1 MDVFS
6 QIRPVSLREQVVTQI
21 RNAIIEGRLKPN
33 DHITELTLTQ
43 QLGVSRTPVRE
54 ALILLER
61 EGLVFSSPN
70 RGCFVRAFTEQDVEH
85 VFSMRTVLEN
95 FAGELIIDRLTSED
109 FNSLESR
116 IEAQH
121 EAEEAG
127 DSKKARSID
136 MGFHQY
142 LVNTSEHPLLMRNWI
157 ELVAQIA
164 SLLYIREEVNP
175 HPNKLQSIEDHQA
188 ILEAFRQRN
197 LEALKAV
204 NTRINQRVGDECRSA
219 VARLNAKVS
228 RKK

>member
-33 DHITELTLTQ
+33 DHITEMTLTQ

-85 VFSMRTVLEN
+85 VFTMRTVLEN
-95 FAGELIIDRLTSED
+95 FAGELIINRLTSED
-109 FNSLESR
+109 LSVLEQR
-116 IEAQH
+116 IQAQQ
-121 EAEEAG
+121 EAEEAS

-142 LVNTSEHPLLMRNWI
+142 LVNSSEHPLLIRNWS

-164 SLLYIREEVNP
+164 SLLYIREEVNLN
-175 HPNKLQSIEDHQA
+175 PNKLQSLEDHHA
-188 ILEAFRQRN
+188 ILNAYHQRD
-197 LEALKAV
+197 LTALKAE
-204 NTRINQRVGDECRSA
+204 NTRINQRVASECQSA
-219 VARLNAKVS
+219 IAYLNSKTARK
-228 RKK
+228 R

>member
-95 FAGELIIDRLTSED
+95 FAGEIIINRLTDED
-109 FNSLESR
+109 FTTLEAR
-116 IEAQH
+116 IDAQR

-127 DSKKARSID
+127 DVKKARSID

-142 LVNTSEHPLLMRNWI
+142 LINRSEHPLLMRNWV

-175 HPNKLQSIEDHQA
+175 HPNKLQAVEDHQA
-188 ILEAFRQRN
+188 ISKAYRSRDLKT
-197 LEALKAV
+197 LKAE
-204 NTRINQRVGDECRSA
+204 NTRINDRVASECRNA
-219 VARLNAKVS
+219 VARLNAKGS